1 MTAELGRP
9 AAAAPTSSIRVMAR
23 IYGFGSI
30 FGKTLRDSR
39 RALLLVVAFL
49 TFFVLVGAAAIASA
63 FGTPETRQ
71 EMVALA
77 TTLPSV
83 FQGLLGRPVGL
94 ETLGGL
100 IEWRY
105 YSVIFLLFP
114 IWSILALSGT
124 LAGEADRGSLDLL
137 LTSPFSRRRVA
148 LEKLTAHLVA
158 LAIAMVVLALI
169 LWACGL
175 AFAPLPGDEIPLGAA
190 AAYALFSGLLI
201 LVPGSIAFA
210 AAPFLG
216 RGAAAGLAAVAMVV
230 AYFVNGFRS
239 SIPAFESLTPLSWY
253 AWTAEHIP
261 LAGQYD
267 WPSLVPVA
275 LLIAAL
281 LTLGLVAFERR
292 DVGITVHVPA
302 PHLPGLLVGLRGP
315 MGRSFGERFPAAVA
329 WGLGIGLYV
338 LIIASSSSQLA
349 DMIRNTPTLET
360 IMGFLYPDIDYGSV
374 GGVLQLVFLDF
385 GLIVF
390 GLAAATLV
398 GGWASDEASGRLDVL
413 LSAPLSRA
421 SWLVR
426 SGLGVFAAIVLA
438 SAIVALG
445 TAVGAAAQGSDVVT
459 PTLGAFVLALY
470 GLAWA
475 GVGIAVGGLVRPS
488 LAAPTVAVLTVGTF
502 LITLFATAL
511 KLPDWVAELALSSHY
526 GKPFTGDWDPVGI
539 GVSLALAFGGLAVGA
554 WGLSRRDLRG

>member
-1 MTAELGRP
+1 MTAELRRP
-9 AAAAPTSSIRVMAR
+9 TAVAHARRIPVMRR
-23 IYGFGSI
+23 IYGFGST
-30 FGKTLRDSR
+30 FGKTVRDSR
-39 RALLLVVAFL
+39 RALLLVVVFL
-49 TFFVLVGAAAIASA
+49 IFFILVGAAAIASA

-83 FQGLLGRPVGL
+83 FQGLLGRPVAL

-105 YSVIFLLFP
+105 YAVVFLLFP

-124 LAGEADRGSLDLL
+124 LAGEADRGSLDLVV
-137 LTSPFSRRRVA
+137 TSPFSRRRVA
-148 LEKLTAHLVA
+148 LEKLTAHVLVVA
-158 LAIAMVVLALI
+158 VAMVVLALI

-175 AFAPLPGDEIPLGAA
+175 AFAPLPGDEISLGAA
-190 AAYALFSGLLI
+190 AAYALFAGLLI
-201 LVPGSIAFA
+201 LAPGSIAFA
-210 AAPFLG
+210 AAPFVG
-216 RGAAAGLAAVAMVV
+216 RGAAAGFAAFAMVV

-239 SIPAFESLTPLSWY
+239 SIPAFEAVSPVSWY
-253 AWTAEHIP
+253 AWTANHIP

-267 WPSLVPVA
+267 WPSLVPLVA
-275 LLIAAL
+275 LIAGL
-281 LTLGLVAFERR
+281 LVVGVVAFDRR
-292 DVGITVHVPA
+292 DIGITIHVPA
-302 PHLPGLLVGLRGP
+302 PHLPGFLVGLRGP
-315 MGRSFGERFPAAVA
+315 TGRSFGERFPSAVA

-338 LIIASSSSQLA
+338 LLVAGSSSELG
-349 DMIRNTPTLET
+349 DMIKKTPALEQ
-360 IMGFLYPDIDYGSV
+360 IMRFIYPDIDFGTV

-390 GLAAATLV
+390 GFAAATLV
-398 GGWASDEASGRLDVL
+398 GGWASDESSGRLDVL

-421 SWLVR
+421 AWLVQ
-426 SGLGVFAAIVLA
+426 SGLGVFGAIVLA
-438 SAIVALG
+438 TAIVAFG

-459 PTLGAFVLALY
+459 PTIGSFVLALY

-475 GVGIAVGGLVRPS
+475 GLGIGVGGLVRPS
-488 LAAPTVAVLTVGTF
+488 LAVPTVAVLTIGTF
-502 LITLFATAL
+502 LITIFAVAL

-526 GKPFTGDWDPVGI
+526 GKPFVGDWDPLGV
-539 GVSLALAFGGLAVGA
+539 GVSLALAFGGLAIGA

>member
-9 AAAAPTSSIRVMAR
+9 AAAATTSGIPARAR

-39 RALLLVVAFL
+39 RALVLAVSFL
-49 TFFVLVGAAAIASA
+49 SFFILVGAAAIASA

-71 EMVALA
+71 EMIALA

-83 FQGLLGRPVGL
+83 FQGLLGRPVAL

-105 YSVIFLLFP
+105 YAVLFLLFP

-124 LAGEADRGSLDLL
+124 LAVEADRGSLDLL
-137 LTSPFSRRRVA
+137 VTSPFARRRVA
-148 LEKLTAHLVA
+148 LEKLAAHLVVV
-158 LAIAMVVLALI
+158 AIAMAVLALI

-175 AFAPLPGDEIPLGAA
+175 AFAPLPGDEIQLGAA
-190 AAYALFSGLLI
+190 TAYALLTGLLI

-210 AAPFLG
+210 AAPFVG
-216 RGAAAGLAAVAMVV
+216 RGAAAGLGAFAMVV
-230 AYFVNGFRS
+230 AYFVNGFRA
-239 SIPAFESLTPLSWY
+239 SIPAFESVSSISWY
-253 AWTAEHIP
+253 AWTADHIP

-267 WPSLVPVA
+267 WASLVPVVA
-275 LLIAAL
+275 LIAGL
-281 LTLGLVAFERR
+281 LVLGVVAFERR
-292 DVGITVHVPA
+292 DIGITVHVPA
-302 PHLPGLLVGLRGP
+302 PHLPRFLVGLRGP
-315 MGRSFGERFPAAVA
+315 LGRSFGERFPSAVA

-338 LIIASSSSQLA
+338 LLVAGSSSELA
-349 DMIRNTPTLET
+349 DMIRKTPALET
-360 IMGFLYPDIDYGSV
+360 IMQFIYPDIDFGTV

-390 GLAAATLV
+390 GFAAATMV
-398 GGWASDEASGRLDVL
+398 GGWASDESTGRLDVL

-421 SWLVR
+421 AWLIR
-426 SGLGVFAAIVLA
+426 SGLGVFAAIILA
-438 SAIVALG
+438 AAVVALG
-445 TAVGAAAQGSDVVT
+445 TAAGAAAQGSDVVT
-459 PTLGAFVLALY
+459 PTIGAFVLALY

-475 GVGIAVGGLVRPS
+475 GLGIAVAGLVRPS

-502 LITLFATAL
+502 LITIFATAL
-511 KLPDWVAELALSSHY
+511 RLPDWVAELALSTHY
-526 GKPFTGDWDPVGI
+526 GQPFVGAWDPVGV
-539 GVSLALAFGGLAVGA
+539 GVSLILAFGGLAIGA

>member
-1 MTAELGRP
+1 MTAPAGRP
-9 AAAAPTSSIRVMAR
+9 AAAAPTACVPLLVL

-30 FGKTLRDSR
+30 FGKTIRDSR
-39 RALLLVVAFL
+39 RALLLVDLFLAF
-49 TFFVLVGAAAIASA
+49 FILVGAAAIASA

-83 FQGLLGRPVGL
+83 FQGLLGRPVAL

-105 YSVIFLLFP
+105 YAVVFLLFP

-137 LTSPFSRRRVA
+137 LSSRFSRRRVA
-148 LEKLTAHLVA
+148 LEKLAAHLVGV
-158 LAIAMVVLALI
+158 AIAMLVLALV

-190 AAYALFSGLLI
+190 AAYAFFAGLLI

-210 AAPFLG
+210 AAPFVG
-216 RGAAAGLAAVAMVV
+216 RGAAAGLAAFAMVV
-230 AYFVNGFRS
+230 AYFVNGFQS
-239 SIPAFESLTPLSWY
+239 SIPALESLSPVSWY
-253 AWTAEHIP
+253 AWTANHIP

-267 WPSLVPVA
+267 WPSLVPLVVLIA
-275 LLIAAL
+275 GLLIV
-281 LTLGLVAFERR
+281 GLVAFERR
-292 DVGITVHVPA
+292 DVGITIHVPA
-302 PHLPGLLVGLRGP
+302 PHLPRFLVGLRGP
-315 MGRSFGERFPAAVA
+315 MGRSFGERFPSAVA
-329 WGLGIGLYV
+329 WALGIGLYV
-338 LIIASSSSQLA
+338 LLIAGSSSELA
-349 DMIRNTPTLET
+349 DMIKKTPALEQ
-360 IMGFLYPDIDYGSV
+360 IMRFIYPDIDFGTV

-390 GLAAATLV
+390 GFAAATLV
-398 GGWASDEASGRLDVL
+398 GGWASDESSGRLDVL

-421 SWLVR
+421 AWLVR
-426 SGLGVFAAIVLA
+426 SGLGVFGAIVLA
-438 SAIVALG
+438 TAIVALG

-459 PTLGAFVLALY
+459 PTIGTFVLALY

-475 GVGIAVGGLVRPS
+475 GLGIAVGGLARPS

-502 LITLFATAL
+502 LITIFAVAL
-511 KLPDWVAELALSSHY
+511 KLPDWVAQLALSSHY
-526 GKPFTGDWDPVGI
+526 GKPFVGDWDPVGVV
-539 GVSLALAFGGLAVGA
+539 VSLAFAAGGLAIGA

>member
-9 AAAAPTSSIRVMAR
+9 AAAVPSERIPVRAR

-30 FGKTLRDSR
+30 FGKALRDSR
-39 RALLLVVAFL
+39 RALVLAVVFLV
-49 TFFVLVGAAAIASA
+49 FFIVVGAAAIASA

-83 FQGLLGRPVGL
+83 FQGMLGRPVAL

-105 YSVIFLLFP
+105 YAVIFLLFP

-137 LTSPFSRRRVA
+137 VTSPFSRRRVA
-148 LEKLTAHLVA
+148 LEKLAAHVVVVG
-158 LAIAMVVLALI
+158 IAMVFLALL
-169 LWACGL
+169 LWVCGRV
-175 AFAPLPGDEIPLGAA
+175 FAPLPGDEIPLAAA
-190 AAYALFSGLLI
+190 AAYALFAGLLI
-201 LVPGSIAFA
+201 LVPGSIAFG
-210 AAPFLG
+210 AAPFVG
-216 RGAAAGLAAVAMVV
+216 RGAAAGLAAFAMVV

-239 SIPAFESLTPLSWY
+239 SIPAFETVSPISWY
-253 AWTAEHIP
+253 AWTANHIP

-267 WPSLVPVA
+267 WPSLAPLVA
-275 LLIAAL
+275 LIAGL
-281 LTLGLVAFERR
+281 FVLGLLAFERR

-302 PHLPGLLVGLRGP
+302 PHLPGFLVGLRGP

-338 LIIASSSSQLA
+338 LLIAGSASELG
-349 DMIRNTPTLET
+349 DMIRKTPALEQ
-360 IMGFLYPDIDYGSV
+360 IMRFIYPNIDFGTV

-390 GLAAATLV
+390 GFAAATMV
-398 GGWASDEASGRLDVL
+398 GGWASDESSGRLDVL
-413 LSAPLSRA
+413 LSAPLSRTA
-421 SWLVR
+421 WLVR
-426 SGLGVFAAIVLA
+426 SGLGVFGAIVLA
-438 SAIVALG
+438 TAVVALG
-445 TAVGAAAQGSDVVT
+445 TALGAAAQGSDVVT
-459 PTLGAFVLALY
+459 PTIGTFVLALY

-475 GVGIAVGGLVRPS
+475 GLGIAIGGLVRPS
-488 LAAPTVAVLTVGTF
+488 LAVPTVAILTVGTF
-502 LITLFATAL
+502 LITIFATAL
-511 KLPDWVAELALSSHY
+511 KLPDWVAQLALSSHY
-526 GKPFTGDWDPVGI
+526 GKPFVGGWDPVGL
-539 GVSLALAFGGLAVGA
+539 GVSLALAFGGLVVGA

>member
-1 MTAELGRP
+1 MTAELGSP
-9 AAAAPTSSIRVMAR
+9 AAAATTSGIPVLAR
-23 IYGFGSI
+23 LYGFGSI

-49 TFFVLVGAAAIASA
+49 VFFILVGAAAIASA

-83 FQGLLGRPVGL
+83 FQGMLGRPVAL

-105 YSVIFLLFP
+105 YAVLFLLFP

-124 LAGEADRGSLDLL
+124 LAGEADRGSLDLMV
-137 LTSPFSRRRVA
+137 TSPFSRRRVA
-148 LEKLTAHLVA
+148 LEKLAAHLVA
-158 LAIAMVVLALI
+158 VAMAMVVLALI

-175 AFAPLPGDEIPLGAA
+175 AFAPLPGDEIQLGAA
-190 AAYALFSGLLI
+190 AAYALFTGLLI

-210 AAPFLG
+210 AAPFVG
-216 RGAAAGLAAVAMVV
+216 RGAAAGLGAFAMVV

-239 SIPAFESLTPLSWY
+239 SIPAFESVSPISWY
-253 AWTAEHIP
+253 AWTADHIP

-267 WPSLVPVA
+267 WASLAPLVA
-275 LLIAAL
+275 LIAGL
-281 LTLGLVAFERR
+281 LFVGLVAFDRR
-292 DVGITVHVPA
+292 DIGITVHVPA
-302 PHLPGLLVGLRGP
+302 PHLPRFLVGLRGP
-315 MGRSFGERFPAAVA
+315 LGRSFGERFPSAVA

-338 LIIASSSSQLA
+338 LLVAGSSSELA
-349 DMIRNTPTLET
+349 DMIRKTPALET
-360 IMGFLYPDIDYGSV
+360 IMRFIYPDIDFGTV

-390 GLAAATLV
+390 GFAAATMV
-398 GGWASDEASGRLDVL
+398 GGWASDESSGRLDVL

-421 SWLVR
+421 AWLVR
-426 SGLGVFAAIVLA
+426 SGLGAFAAIVLA
-438 SAIVALG
+438 AAVVALG
-445 TAVGAAAQGSDVVT
+445 TAAGAAAQGSDVVT
-459 PTLGAFVLALY
+459 PTIATFVLALY

-475 GVGIAVGGLVRPS
+475 GLGIAVAGLVRPS
-488 LAAPTVAVLTVGTF
+488 LAAPTVVILTVGTF
-502 LITLFATAL
+502 LITIFATAL
-511 KLPDWVAELALSSHY
+511 KLPDWVAELALSTHY
-526 GKPFTGDWDPVGI
+526 GQPFVGAWDPVGV
-539 GVSLALAFGGLAVGA
+539 GVSLILAFGGLAIGA

>member
-1 MTAELGRP
+1 MTAELRRP
-9 AAAAPTSSIRVMAR
+9 SAVAPARRIPAMRR
-23 IYGFGSI
+23 IYGFGSV
-30 FGKTLRDSR
+30 FGKTVRDSR
-39 RALLLVVAFL
+39 RALLLVVVFL
-49 TFFVLVGAAAIASA
+49 VFFILVGAAAIATA

-83 FQGLLGRPVGL
+83 FQGLLGRPVAL

-105 YSVIFLLFP
+105 YAVVFLLFP

-137 LTSPFSRRRVA
+137 VTSPFSRRRVA
-148 LEKLTAHLVA
+148 LEKLAAHVLVVA
-158 LAIAMVVLALI
+158 LAMVVLALI

-190 AAYALFSGLLI
+190 AAYALLAGLLI

-210 AAPFLG
+210 AAPFIG
-216 RGAAAGLAAVAMVV
+216 RGAAAGLAAFAMVV
-230 AYFVNGFRS
+230 AYFVSGFRS
-239 SIPAFESLTPLSWY
+239 SIPAFETLSPVSWY
-253 AWTAEHIP
+253 AWTANHIP

-267 WPSLVPVA
+267 WPSLVPLVG
-275 LLIAAL
+275 LIAAL
-281 LTLGLVAFERR
+281 LVVGVVAFDRR
-292 DVGITVHVPA
+292 DIGITIHVPA
-302 PHLPGLLVGLRGP
+302 PHLPGFLVGLRGP
-315 MGRSFGERFPAAVA
+315 AGRSFGERFPSAVA

-338 LIIASSSSQLA
+338 LLVAGSSSELG
-349 DMIRNTPTLET
+349 DMIRKTPALEQ
-360 IMGFLYPDIDYGSV
+360 IMRFIYPDIDFGTV
-374 GGVLQLVFLDF
+374 GGVLQLVFLEF

-390 GLAAATLV
+390 GFAAATLV
-398 GGWASDEASGRLDVL
+398 GGWASDESSGRLDVL

-421 SWLVR
+421 AWLVR
-426 SGLGVFAAIVLA
+426 SGLGVFGAIVLA
-438 SAIVALG
+438 AAIVALG
-445 TAVGAAAQGSDVVT
+445 TAIGAAAQGSDVVT
-459 PTLGAFVLALY
+459 PAVGSFVLALY

-475 GVGIAVGGLVRPS
+475 GLGIGVGGLVRPS

-502 LITLFATAL
+502 LISIFATAL
-511 KLPDWVAELALSSHY
+511 KLPDWVAQLALSGHY
-526 GKPFTGDWDPVGI
+526 GEPFVGDWDPVGV
-539 GVSLALAFGGLAVGA
+539 GASLALAFGGLAIGA